1 MNICIIILLVLNAVW
16 FASAFWFFSLNP
28 KKAVKL
34 LLAKQDRKEPSFS
47 ILTHSLKFLG
57 GMNLAFSTLSIFCL
71 VSIQNIAPAHI
82 SFLLLVFSIAHGSQ
96 FAFNIQIALKEAN
109 KEPHLWSV
117 LRGKMFFIF
126 VVDASLSLLNL
137 FFAVALVLLP

>member
-1 MNICIIILLVLNAVW
+1 MKICIIILLILDAVW

-28 KKAVKL
+28 KKAAKL
-34 LLAKQDRKEPSFS
+34 LLSKQHRQEPSFS

-96 FAFNIQIALKEAN
+96 LVFNIPIARKERS

-117 LRGKMFFIF
+117 LSGTMLFIF

-137 FFAVALVLLP
+137 FFAVALVLLL